1 MVVEPLPL
9 PPALVLLPAAAGPGL
24 TARVPPA
31 PLLLSAVLGSALLGS
46 ALLRCA
52 LPVSGSQRDLQL
64 VQLIP
69 LGIGALPLWNRLQ
82 RLQAGTGGNRLWI
95 IHGRIIASFDRDA
108 LITYRDEGR
117 VR

>member
-31 PLLLSAVLGSALLGS
+31 PLLLSAVLGS